1 MYEKWRHFSFFILFY
16 VETIILGG
24 SIMNEKSLSNKLK
37 EFEEYLLYDVENSDY
52 TTKKYVSEAKKFLI
66 WLYDVKSMSISKIDK
81 KLIVEYK

>member
-1 MYEKWRHFSFFILFY
+1 
-16 VETIILGG
+16 
-24 SIMNEKSLSNKLK
+24 MNEKSLSNKLK